1 MAIISTIGRKHFKT
15 RALLFLIVASLS
27 IGAVT
32 MVYPFLLMVGGS
44 SKSSYDEAEFSV
56 IPGFYRSAE
65 QLYAKHTEGLF
76 NEKSELMNMVYDSD
90 TPSFRHIELPEK
102 CNEKFA
108 SEWEEFLKTEKLPL
122 YSYSIGYLYTPASGT
137 KPKALRDF
145 KKEMAKKYGKKIA
158 DVNKALGTDYITW
171 NAFFI
176 LPDYYYDGTKMPT
189 KDKLTEEVW
198 AFKEKQPLH
207 NRYYFSIEGFFKKLF
222 LKSKYEK
229 DIAEYNKKHG
239 TNYKSYKDIHLPEAV
254 PKGNKLERKDWLVF
268 VRDTLNPLWI
278 RFDAKA
284 LPLYQSFLK
293 AKYKN
298 IDSFNAAYHTKYS
311 NFKDIPVIKEV
322 PFKGA
327 LLGDFVDFIDGWKD
341 PATKKIYKIPDD
353 MLRIVSIDTMFREY
367 LKKKYKT
374 VTALNTAI
382 GADFKSF
389 TDVYPPQEDFHYNE
403 FGKITGELKWEF
415 ATRNFV
421 AVLDYLVFQGRGVF
435 NTVVY
440 CGLVVIIALLV
451 NPLAA
456 YALSRFKM
464 PSTYKILLFLML
476 TMAFPPMVTQIPVFV
491 MMKKL
496 GLLNTFAAL
505 ILPQMANG
513 YSIFL
518 LKGFFDSL
526 PQELYESASLD
537 GASEWTMFWVITM
550 NLSKPILAVIALN
563 AFTLAYSNFMFAL
576 LLCQDEKM
584 WTLMVWIYQLQQMSG
599 TGVVYASLIIA
610 AVPTFIIF
618 VFCQNII
625 MRGIVVPTEK

>member
-15 RALLFLIVASLS
+15 RALLFSIVASLA
-27 IGAVT
+27 IGSVT
-32 MVYPFLLMVGGS
+32 MLYPFLLMLGGS
-44 SKSSYDEAEFSV
+44 SKSSYDETEFSV

-65 QLYAKHTEGLF
+65 KLYAKHIEGLF
-76 NEKSELMNMVYDSD
+76 NEKSEWMNMIYDDD
-90 TPSFRHIELPEK
+90 TPSFRHITLPEN
-102 CNEKFA
+102 CNEKLV
-108 SEWEEFLKTEKLPL
+108 SEWEEFLKTDKQPV
-122 YSYSIGYLYTPASGT
+122 YSYAIGYVDTPASKT
-137 KPKALRDF
+137 KSKTLRDF
-145 KKEMAKKYGKKIA
+145 KKAMAAKYGKKIS
-158 DVNKALGTDYITW
+158 DVNKALGTDYVTW
-171 NAFFI
+171 NAFFL
-176 LPDYYYDGTKMPT
+176 LPDYFFDSSRMP
-189 KDKLTEEVW
+189 KRDKLTQEMW
-198 AFKEKQPLH
+198 DFKENQPLN

-222 LKSKYEK
+222 LKSRYEK

-239 TNYKSYKDIHLPEAV
+239 TNYKSYKDIHLSASL
-254 PKGNKLERKDWLVF
+254 PKGNKLEQKDWLSF

-284 LPLYQSFLK
+284 LPLYQDFLK

-298 IDSFNAAYHTKYS
+298 IAKLNAAYNTDYKT
-311 NFKDIPVIKEV
+311 FKDVPVIKEV

-327 LLGDFVDFIDGWKD
+327 LLGDFVDFIDGWQD

-353 MLRIVSIDTMFREY
+353 MLRIVSIDTMFRDFLE
-367 LKKKYKT
+367 KKYKT
-374 VTALNTAI
+374 TTALNTAV
-382 GADFKSF
+382 GTDYKSF
-389 TDVYPPQEDFHYNE
+389 GDVFPPQQDFHYKE
-403 FGKITGELKWEF
+403 FKGMKGELKWEF
-415 ATRNFV
+415 ATRNFI

-440 CGLVVIIALLV
+440 CGLIVIISLLV

-464 PSTYKILLFLML
+464 PATYKILLFLML
-476 TMAFPPMVTQIPVFV
+476 TMAFPPMVTQIPVFI
-491 MMKKL
+491 MMKNL

-505 ILPQMANG
+505 ILPGMANG

-537 GASEWTMFWVITM
+537 GASEWTMFWIITM

-610 AVPTFIIF
+610 AIPTFIIF